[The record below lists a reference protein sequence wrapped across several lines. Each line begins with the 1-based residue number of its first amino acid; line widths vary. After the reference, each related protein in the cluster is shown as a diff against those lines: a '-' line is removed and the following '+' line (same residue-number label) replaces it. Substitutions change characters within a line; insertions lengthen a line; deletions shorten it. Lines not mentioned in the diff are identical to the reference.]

1 MLDQVLHRLRAEG
14 YAPATLLDV
23 GAHVGSFATGFLSI
37 FPGCAPT
44 LIEPNPFCE
53 EALARL
59 PFERLSA
66 AASSENGKAEL
77 FLTKEWLQS
86 TGSSLYRENTAF
98 FRDEVMIRHEVDKV
112 RVDDAFAGR
121 RFDFVKIDTQGS
133 ELDVLIGGQQVISQA
148 DYVLIEVSLVDYN
161 IGGARAEA
169 LFQALDMLGFH
180 PVEVVDFHRL
190 ADVADGNLLQIDF
203 LFERRSRRPRAAAAP
218 ANNPSTDDTVVAL
231 AHSLRL
237 EGRLDASRTVFEHL
251 LGLDPKNPGLLRG
264 LSQVLAAQGL
274 TLEAM
279 DNLQLARAALPDPG
293 LLIDDVRA
301 LAAPAIERFNAHLTA
316 GQMEAAERY
325 ASALADLAP
334 QSAPMLAAALSC
346 NTALGRLDRA
356 RHYAQRLIQVE
367 PENPLAIAALGDLPA
382 ANGDPAD
389 KALVAARDA
398 LSLPAD
404 THPLLRLRDLHDALG
419 MILCTPLTGDREPLA
434 RALLAA
440 VKAIPVLGEP
450 GSEWLAWETH
460 YRLLLDAID
469 LDVAEAPTPSPA
481 LLPAAE
487 FADASGQPLDAKAV
501 RALADRLE
509 ASCVFFAAADQAYI
523 DLYARWYAL
532 SVLKYA
538 DVSSLIVVHVI
549 GGAGRLTEV
558 AAKVGI
564 DDPRL
569 VFSADAFDASA
580 VTTLCYDA
588 PPKGLIEKPV
598 AHLQSVRFIRLAELL
613 DIVGRPVFVSDIDLI
628 LQRGVADLLERT
640 AGDDLVFNENTH
652 TTSAGARLTA
662 NLVLFNPT
670 PMAFRTL
677 AFLRVFL
684 ERYLAHEAV
693 TRWIDQAA
701 LTMTRHHLWATA
713 PEAKIG
719 YFDSDSDINNV
730 MYRSYQEHPFR
741 FLSLFHGFD
750 TSTLEIE
757 APASLSEDAPPPAKT
772 KKKAARK

>member
-14 YAPATLLDV
+14 YAPASLLDV
-23 GAHVGSFATGFLSI
+23 GAHVGSFATNFLSI
-37 FPGCAPT
+37 FPGCTPT

-59 PFERLSA
+59 PYERLSA

-112 RVDDAFAGR
+112 KVDDAFAGR

-133 ELDVLIGGQQVISQA
+133 ELDVLIGGQKVISQA

-161 IGGARAEA
+161 IGGAKAEA

-190 ADVADGNLLQIDF
+190 AGVADGNLLQIDF
-203 LFERRSRRPRAAAAP
+203 LFERRARRAQGAAQPAAAASLP
-218 ANNPSTDDTVVAL
+218 QADEALIAL
-231 AHSLRL
+231 AETLRR
-237 EGRLDASRTVFEHL
+237 EGRLDEARSLFEHL
-251 LGLDPKNPGLLRG
+251 LKLKEGDAGLLRG
-264 LSQVLAAQGL
+264 YAHVLAGQGL
-274 TLEAM
+274 ALEAL
-279 DNLQLARAALPDPG
+279 DALLAARQGLADPAV
-293 LLIDDVRA
+293 LIEDVRTVA
-301 LAAPAIERFNAHLTA
+301 GPAIEAFNLHLAA
-316 GQMEAAERY
+316 GQLEAAERY
-325 ASALADLAP
+325 ASALADVAP
-334 QSAPMLAAALSC
+334 QSAPMLAAAMSC
-346 NTALGRLDRA
+346 NQALGRVDRA
-356 RHYAQRLIQVE
+356 RHYAQRLLTVE
-367 PENPLAIAALGDLPA
+367 PGNPLGIAAMGDLPA
-382 ANGDPAD
+382 ANGDAAD
-389 KALVAARDA
+389 KALTAARQA
-398 LSLPAD
+398 LALPAD
-404 THPLLRLRDLHDALG
+404 THPLLKLRDLHDALG
-419 MILCTPLTGDREPLA
+419 MVLCTPLTGEREPLA

-440 VKAIPVLGEP
+440 VKATPQLGEP
-450 GSEWLAWETH
+450 GSEWAAWETH

-469 LDVAEAPTPSPA
+469 LDAAEAPTPDPGP
-481 LLPAAE
+481 LPAAE
-487 FADASGQPLDAKAV
+487 FADASGKALTAKAV
-501 RALADRLE
+501 RALADRLD
-509 ASCVFFAAADQAYI
+509 ARAVFFAAADEAYI

-538 DVSSLIVVHVI
+538 DVSSLIVIHVI
-549 GGAGRLTEV
+549 GGAGRLAEI
-558 AAKVGI
+558 AARVGI

-569 VFSADAFDASA
+569 IFAADDFDASA
-580 VTTLCYDA
+580 VATRCYDA
-588 PPKGLIEKPV
+588 PPKGLIDKPV
-598 AHLQSVRFIRLAELL
+598 AHLQSVRFIRLAGLL
-613 DIVGRPVFVSDIDLI
+613 ETLGRPVFVSDIDLI

-670 PMAFRTL
+670 PMALRAL
-677 AFLRVFL
+677 AFLRSFL
-684 ERYLAHEAV
+684 ERFLAHAEV

-713 PEAKIG
+713 PDAKIG
-719 YFDSDSDINNV
+719 YFDTDSDINNV

-757 APASLSEDAPPPAKT
+757 APAAKT
-772 KKKAARK
+772 KKKAGRK